1 MVAIGET
8 FSFSLN
14 SEKTKISCRDNFE
27 FSLFQAQSNNW
38 PILKVK
44 ETISFNPR
52 LISYFHQVV
61 YINIKCDSKQVLLY
75 YYKIYIKRMFAII
88 FGWLE
93 CCYLVA
99 KQQILRS
106 LSICLGILFVLS
118 RCMSSNNIQFGI
130 DNLFL
135 SFLSLSS

>member
-1 MVAIGET
+1 MVAIKET
-8 FSFSLN
+8 FSFSFN
-14 SEKTKISCRDNFE
+14 SEKTKISYRDNFE
-27 FSLFQAQSNNW
+27 FLLFQAQSNNW

-52 LISYFHQVV
+52 LISSFHQVV

-88 FGWLE
+88 FGWLK

-99 KQQILRS
+99 KQQIPRS
-106 LSICLGILFVLS
+106 LSICFGILFVLS
-118 RCMSSNNIQFGI
+118 RYMSSNNIQFGI

>member
-1 MVAIGET
+1 MVAIKET
-8 FSFSLN
+8 FSFSFN
-14 SEKTKISCRDNFE
+14 SEKTKISYRDNFE
-27 FSLFQAQSNNW
+27 FLLFQAQSNNW

-52 LISYFHQVV
+52 LISSFHQVV

-88 FGWLE
+88 FGWLK

-99 KQQILRS
+99 KQQIPRS
-106 LSICLGILFVLS
+106 LSICFGILFVLS
-118 RCMSSNNIQFGI
+118 RCMSLNNIQFGI